1 MDYCFENGR
10 LSIFND
16 NLLHDKLFLF
26 ALKSGILNLFS
37 FEVDK
42 PRILICGQLDI
53 TNQLQKALENFA
65 QVENIDIK
73 SCTFI
78 DRLEKGKTK
87 NNFAFFDA
95 LQNFATLVHFLEF
108 DAGIMLGKNHSNKV
122 EFCFVSGSGFLLSQA
137 KQSVIEKTLK
147 KYEMLKNLKK
157 TAKKCKK
164 TDKNIK
170 KYAKNLKNKIF
181 YSWSYMFQQQR
192 FKKLLTR
199 LNQKSALEKQ
209 IFMRQNL
216 EQTSKLLEYI

>member
-1 MDYCFENGR
+1 MDYCFENGK
-10 LSIFND
+10 LLIFKD

-42 PRILICGQLDI
+42 PRILICDPLGI
-53 TNQLQKALENFA
+53 INQVQKALANFA

-73 SCTFI
+73 SCTYI
-78 DRLEKGKTK
+78 DILEKVKTEH
-87 NNFAFFDA
+87 NFSPFDA
-95 LQNFATLVHFLEF
+95 LKNFSVLVHFLEF
-108 DAGIMLGKNHSNKV
+108 DAGIMLGKNHANKI

-170 KYAKNLKNKIF
+170 KYAKNYKNKIF
-181 YSWSYMFQQQR
+181 YSWNLAFQKQR
-192 FKKLLTR
+192 YEKLLTR
-199 LNQKSALEKQ
+199 FNQKSALEKQ